1 MAAEAAAA
9 AGGASWLGP
18 AVIGAALIGGIGSVI
33 SGNKAAK
40 AQEKAARD
48 AAYIQNQQF
57 NRGLQMTAPFQQAG
71 LNALAMQGSLLG
83 NSNLVPQSA
92 IQQSLDA
99 LDPNAKWQAYTQQH
113 KAEIDAFYRQNA
125 KTFDRL
131 GRDPI
136 RAAEHY
142 FNTVGA
148 MKGHQ
153 MPTSTGSA
161 PTSGTGAP
169 GAVSV
174 GGGAL
179 MPGGDGSQM
188 VQGGSTGIG
197 VGTGVDQAYN
207 TFLDSGFGRSN
218 LTTTNAEF
226 ENMVGAFGAG
236 GKSMSGSAIG
246 ALNDRNRRNTAGA
259 FGQYYNALSGI
270 SGTGAQIGSQQAS
283 QANQLGA
290 NLANTQ
296 LQQGNARASS
306 YMNTGNAIQGGLQN
320 VGNALAYGM
329 GSGWFGSGGG
339 TTPMAGRT
347 GPGYTD
353 MRGWG

>member
-1 MAAEAAAA
+1 MVWLPAAIIGSSLLGA
-9 AGGASWLGP
+9 GAS
-18 AVIGAALIGGIGSVI
+18 IS

-40 AQEKAARD
+40 AQEEAARQ
-48 AAYIQNQQF
+48 AAATQNQQF
-57 NRGLQMTAPFQQAG
+57 ERSLQLQAPFQQAG
-71 LNALAMQGSLLG
+71 LNALLMQGDLLG

-92 IQQSLDA
+92 IQQSQEA
-99 LDPNAKWQAYTQQH
+99 FANPNAKWQAYTQQY
-113 KAEIDAFYRQNA
+113 KPEIDAFYRQNA

-142 FNTVGA
+142 YNTVGA

-153 MPTSTGSA
+153 MPTSTGAA

-169 GAVSV
+169 GAVDV
-174 GGGAL
+174 GGGAM
-179 MPGGDGSQM
+179 MPGGSGQPM
-188 VQGGSTGIG
+188 VQAGGSAT
-197 VGTGVDQAYN
+197 DQAYN
-207 TFLDSGFGRSN
+207 TFLDSGFGRAN
-218 LTTTNAEF
+218 LATTNSEF

-236 GKSMSGSAIG
+236 GKSLSGSAIG
-246 ALNDRNRRNTAGA
+246 ALNDRNRRNTGNA

-270 SGTGAQIGSQQAS
+270 SGTGAQIGSQQAG

-296 LQQGNARASS
+296 MQQGNARASS

-320 VGNALAYGM
+320 VGNALAYGA
-329 GSGWFGSGGG
+329 GNGWFNRQGGMPTLANEVVG
-339 TTPMAGRT
+339 GRMV
-347 GPGYTD
+347 GP
-353 MRGWG
+353 WGGP

>member
-9 AGGASWLGP
+9 AGAGWLAPAIIGAS
-18 AVIGAALIGGIGSVI
+18 LIGGIGSAI

-57 NRGLQMTAPFQQAG
+57 NRGLQMTAPYQQAG
-71 LNALAMQGSLLG
+71 LNALGMQGSLLG
-83 NSNLVPQSA
+83 NPNLVPQSA
-92 IQQSLDA
+92 VQQSLDA
-99 LDPNAKWQAYTQQH
+99 LNPAAKWQAYTQQY
-113 KAEIDAFYRQNA
+113 KPEIDAFYRQNA

-142 FNTVGA
+142 YNTVGA

-153 MPTSTGSA
+153 MPTSTGAA

-169 GAVSV
+169 GMTDV
-174 GGGAL
+174 GGGAM
-179 MPGGDGSQM
+179 MPGGQGSQM
-188 VQGGSTGIG
+188 AQGGTPAIG
-197 VGTGVDQAYN
+197 AGTGVDQAYN
-207 TFLDSGFGRSN
+207 TFLDSGFGRAN
-218 LTTTNAEF
+218 LATTNSEF
-226 ENMVGAFGAG
+226 EQMVGAFGAG
-236 GKSMSGSAIG
+236 GTSLSGSAIG

-259 FGQYYNALSGI
+259 FNNYYNALSGI
-270 SGTGAQIGSQQAS
+270 SGTGAQIGSQQAGA
-283 QANQLGA
+283 ANQLGA

-320 VGNALAYGM
+320 VGNALAYGA
-329 GSGWFGSGGG
+329 GQGWFGGSQRPPTLPNEVIGGR
-339 TTPMAGRT
+339 MV
-347 GPGYTD
+347 GP
-353 MRGWG
+353 WGGI

>member
-1 MAAEAAAA
+1 M
-9 AGGASWLGP
+9 
-18 AVIGAALIGGIGSVI
+18 
-33 SGNKAAK
+33 
-40 AQEKAARD
+40 
-48 AAYIQNQQF
+48 
-57 NRGLQMTAPFQQAG
+57 
-71 LNALAMQGSLLG
+71 
-83 NSNLVPQSA
+83 
-92 IQQSLDA
+92 
-99 LDPNAKWQAYTQQH
+99 
-113 KAEIDAFYRQNA
+113 
-125 KTFDRL
+125 
-131 GRDPI
+131 
-136 RAAEHY
+136 
-142 FNTVGA
+142 
-148 MKGHQ
+148 
-153 MPTSTGSA
+153 
-161 PTSGTGAP
+161 
-169 GAVSV
+169 
-174 GGGAL
+174 

-218 LTTTNAEF
+218 LTTTNSEF

-270 SGTGAQIGSQQAS
+270 SGTGAQIGSQQAG

-296 LQQGNARASS
+296 MQAGNARASS

-320 VGNALAYGM
+320 VGNALAYGA
-329 GSGWFGSGGG
+329 GNGWFGSGGG

>member
-1 MAAEAAAA
+1 MAFWLPAAIIGSSLIGA
-9 AGGASWLGP
+9 GAS
-18 AVIGAALIGGIGSVI
+18 IS

-40 AQEKAARD
+40 AQEEAARQ
-48 AAYIQNQQF
+48 AAATQNQQF
-57 NRGLQMTAPFQQAG
+57 ERSLQLQAPFQQAG

-92 IQQSLDA
+92 IQQSQEA
-99 LDPNAKWQAYTQQH
+99 FANPNAKWQAYTQQY
-113 KAEIDAFYRQNA
+113 KPEIDAFYAQNA

-174 GGGAL
+174 GGGAM

-329 GSGWFGSGGG
+329 GSGWFSKGGRPYVPNG
-339 TTPMAGRT
+339 TTDLRDVG
-347 GPGYTD
+347 
-353 MRGWG
+353 

>member
-1 MAAEAAAA
+1 MAFWLPAAIIGSSLLGA
-9 AGGASWLGP
+9 GAS
-18 AVIGAALIGGIGSVI
+18 IS

-40 AQEKAARD
+40 AQEEAARQ
-48 AAYIQNQQF
+48 AAATQNQQF
-57 NRGLQMTAPFQQAG
+57 ERSLQLQAPFQQAG

-92 IQQSLDA
+92 IQQSQEA
-99 LDPNAKWQAYTQQH
+99 FADPNAKWQAYTQQY
-113 KAEIDAFYRQNA
+113 KPEIDAFYAKNA

-142 FNTVGA
+142 YNTVGA

-153 MPTSTGSA
+153 LPTSTGSA

-174 GGGAL
+174 GGGAM

-188 VQGGSTGIG
+188 VQGGSTVIG

-207 TFLDSGFGRSN
+207 TFLDSGFGRSA
-218 LTTTNAEF
+218 LETTNADYSQL
-226 ENMVGAFGAG
+226 VGAFGAG

-259 FGQYYNALSGI
+259 FGNYYNALSGI

-329 GSGWFGSGGG
+329 GSGWFSKGGRPYVPNG
-339 TTPMAGRT
+339 T
-347 GPGYTD
+347 TD
-353 MRGWG
+353 MRGYG